1 MFKNKK
7 GQAFEA
13 YKLLIAFIIATAILG
28 IIVMMIN
35 KTNNQAIIIS
45 NQKIEDAFLSAINS
59 PIISMQR
66 PFQVKDVM
74 ISGIISS
81 TRYEQLGNIEEGCFG
96 FMTGP
101 GVKKEDYGVIVEKK
115 FLKTDIYF
123 VCGLE
128 DMSDS
133 DIILEIWQ
141 GVPDDSPFDSNP
153 STNCEDLFC
162 VMYINRIPDTTT

>member
-1 MFKNKK
+1 MFRNKK

-66 PFQVKDVM
+66 PFQVKNVM

-81 TRYEQLGNIEEGCFG
+81 ARYQQLGNIEEGCFG

-101 GVKKEDYGVIVEKK
+101 GVKKEDFGVIIEKK

-123 VCGLE
+123 VCGLGGME
-128 DMSDS
+128 TDK
-133 DIILEIWQ
+133 ILFEIWT
-141 GVPDDSPFDSNP
+141 GTPGDRPFEDNP
-153 STNCEDLFC
+153 SVECEDLFC
-162 VMYINRIPDTTT
+162 VMYINRIPKTD